1 MSENLN
7 FKIKVWRQSGASD
20 AGRFVEYDV
29 KGISA
34 DASFLE
40 MLDLL
45 NDELTRKGE
54 EPVAFDYDCRE
65 GICGSCGCVIDGVP
79 HGPLPGTTTCQLYMR
94 NFPAGSTITVEPWRA
109 AAFPVIKD
117 LVVDRSAF
125 DRIITAG
132 GYISVSAGSA
142 PDANQMLIPK
152 PDADAAFEAAQCIGC
167 GACVAACKNA
177 SASLFTGAKIEHLA
191 RLPQGQAERTRRA
204 QRMVETAEAE
214 GFGACSN
221 EAECEAVCPKEI
233 PTRVIQRMN
242 RDYIRSYLKLV

>member
-1 MSENLN
+1 MSENLT
-7 FKIKVWRQSGASD
+7 FKIKVWRQSERDTTGK
-20 AGRFVEYDV
+20 FVEYDV
-29 KGISA
+29 KDISA

-45 NDELTRKGE
+45 NDELTHKGE
-54 EPVAFDYDCRE
+54 DPIAFDYDCRE
-65 GICGSCGCVIDGVP
+65 GICGSCGCVIDGVA

-94 NFPAGSTITVEPWRA
+94 NFPPGSTITVEPWRA

-117 LVVDRSAF
+117 LVVDRSAL
-125 DRIITAG
+125 DRVITAG
-132 GYISVSAGSA
+132 GYVSVSAGSA
-142 PDANQMLIPK
+142 PDANEMPIPK

-177 SASLFTGAKIEHLA
+177 SASLFTGAKIDHLA
-191 RLPQGQAERTRRA
+191 HLPQGQAERTRRA

-214 GFGACSN
+214 NFGACSN
-221 EAECEAVCPKEI
+221 EGECEAVCPKEI

-242 RDYIRSYLKLV
+242 RDYVRAYLKTI